1 MTHIYSRKAY
11 QDDEEFADIVE
22 STASEA
28 NNLLHHM
35 ELIQEQYPDLQVVQ
49 LWTYEHSGM
58 SIDTFKRCQW
68 DSSADAFA
76 VTDDMNELEQQLDQ
90 INEDLE

>member
-1 MTHIYSRKAY
+1 MTYIYSRKAY
-11 QDDEEFADIVE
+11 NEDEEFADIVE

-28 NNLLHHM
+28 NNLEHHM
-35 ELIQEQYPDLQVVQ
+35 ELIGNEYPDMYVVQ

-58 SIDTFKRCQW
+58 SIDTYRRCSW

-76 VTDDMNELEQQLDQ
+76 VTDDIDELHEILNE
-90 INEDLE
+90 INEEL

>member
-1 MTHIYSRKAY
+1 MTYIYSRKAY
-11 QDDEEFADIVE
+11 QEDEEFADIVE
-22 STASEA
+22 STANEA
-28 NNLLHHM
+28 SNLLHHM
-35 ELIQEQYPDLQVVQ
+35 ELIQEHYPELQVVQ

-90 INEDLE
+90 INKDLS

>member
-11 QDDEEFADIVE
+11 HDDSTFMEVVE
-22 STASEA
+22 STAQEA
-28 NNLLHHM
+28 NNLEHHM
-35 ELIQEQYPDLQVVQ
+35 DLIQDEYPDLQIVQ

-58 SIDTFKRCQW
+58 SIDTFKRCTW

-76 VTDDMNELEQQLDQ
+76 ATDDMDELEHVLSV
-90 INEDLE
+90 INEDLL

>member
-11 QDDEEFADIVE
+11 NNDKDFADVVE

-28 NNLLHHM
+28 NSLTHHM
-35 ELIQEQYPDLQVVQ
+35 ELIQEHYPDLQIVQ

-76 VTDDMNELEQQLDQ
+76 VTDNMDELEQQLNQ
-90 INEDLE
+90 INEDIA

>member
-1 MTHIYSRKAY
+1 MTYIYSRKAY
-11 QDDEEFADIVE
+11 QDDEEFADIIE

-28 NNLLHHM
+28 NSLAHHM

-49 LWTYEHSGM
+49 LWTYEHSDM